1 MSNKFKRE
9 FEKEFN
15 KQENYNKIISKVEG
29 TSARKSF
36 KFRYA
41 LVASF
46 ALFTVVVSSMGFQ
59 HKKLSNSEED
69 ISESN
74 GIRIELNIN
83 KIKDMASLDIDLR
96 KIDAKREEIE
106 KISDKFI
113 FMRNIEIPKDLS
125 LKNSYMLYTRSN
137 FEVKVY
143 DLLHDYVLNYSD
155 EKEERKITVAFSEVE
170 EPLRDYYLG
179 EGKKV
184 SKIGDIEVKISQ
196 YKELYMATFTYNE
209 VNFDI
214 ETKGITENELVE
226 LLVSIIE

>member
-29 TSARKSF
+29 TSRRKSF

-46 ALFTVVVSSMGFQ
+46 ALVTVVVGSMGFYN
-59 HKKLSNSEED
+59 KKLSNSEDD
-69 ISESN
+69 ISENN

-106 KISDKFI
+106 NISNKFI

-125 LKNSYMLYTRSN
+125 LKNSYMLYTRSD

-143 DLLHDYVLNYSD
+143 DLLHDYVFNYSD
-155 EKEERKITVAFSEVE
+155 EKEERKITIVFSEVE
-170 EPLRDYYLG
+170 EPLRDYYFG
-179 EGKKV
+179 EGKKK
-184 SKIGDIEVKISQ
+184 SKIGDVEVKISQ